1 MTRLWACPD
10 DQELSRLALDPA
22 SARSRELLEHVEHC
36 ELCRFVL
43 DEKRREAQELAR
55 VWESHAGPNVIVMR
69 RFRPDSESVPQ
80 ATLLA
85 AKGVVAPGSRDE
97 EAVTLASEG
106 QQYIMRVVRDAG
118 SGDLWIYLLSDEPGK
133 ASGVMVSPFGGDATY
148 VTDERGRVNLG
159 ARAWPG
165 EGELVAE
172 VRHPLAKFR
181 MSPLRDLEAVDSTT
195 VLTSE
200 RGDRIQVTLSGSEHG
215 RRLSVVLLEAPGL
228 VGRGALRVGVRG
240 PGGAILT
247 VEPLAGEG
255 VTAVDV
261 GTELVGA
268 APEFEIYLFA

>member
-22 SARSRELLEHVEHC
+22 SVRSTGLLEHVEQC

-43 DEKRREAQELAR
+43 GEKRKEAHELAR
-55 VWESHAGPNVIVMR
+55 VWESTAGPNVIVMK
-69 RFRPDSESVPQ
+69 RFRPDSESVSQ
-80 ATLLA
+80 GTLLA
-85 AKGVVAPGSRDE
+85 AQGVGGVKEE

-118 SGDLWIYLLSDEPGK
+118 SGDLWIYLLSDEPGGG
-133 ASGVMVSPFGGDATY
+133 SRVVVSPFGGDATY

-159 ARAWPG
+159 TRDWPT

-181 MSPLRDLEAVDSTT
+181 MSKLKDAGAAETTT
-195 VLTSE
+195 VLTSD
-200 RGDRIQVTLSGSEHG
+200 RGDRIQVSLSGSEHG
-215 RRLSVVLLEAPGL
+215 RRLSVVLLDAPGL
-228 VGRGALRVGVRG
+228 GLGDGKSLRLGIAEPGKGSLRVETLE
-240 PGGAILT
+240 GA
-247 VEPLAGEG
+247 G
-255 VTAVDV
+255 TASVDV
-261 GTELVGA
+261 GS

>member
-22 SARSRELLEHVEHC
+22 SARSMELLEHVEHC

-55 VWESHAGPNVIVMR
+55 VWESHARPTVIVMK
-69 RFRPDSESVPQ
+69 RFRPDSESVSQ
-80 ATLLA
+80 GTLLA
-85 AKGVVAPGSRDE
+85 AKGVEGVKDE

-118 SGDLWIYLLSDEPGK
+118 SGDLWLYLLSDEPGG
-133 ASGVMVSPFGGDATY
+133 ASHVVVSPFGGEATY

-181 MSPLRDLEAVDSTT
+181 LSPLRDAGAAVDSTV

-200 RGDRIQVTLSGSEHG
+200 RGDKIQVTLTGSEHS
-215 RRLSVVLLEAPGL
+215 RRLSVVLLETPGL
-228 VGRGALRVGVRG
+228 GAGKSLRLGVRG
-240 PGGAILT
+240 SGECGLKVA
-247 VEPLAGEG
+247 VLAGAG
-255 VTAVDV
+255 TASV
-261 GTELVGA
+261 EVGA
-268 APEFEIYLFA
+268 APEFEIFLFA

>member
-1 MTRLWACPD
+1 MSRLWACPD

-22 SARSRELLEHVEHC
+22 RAGSRELLEHVEHC

-43 DEKRREAQELAR
+43 NEKRREAQELAR
-55 VWESHAGPNVIVMR
+55 VWESTAGPTVIVMK
-69 RFRPDSESVPQ
+69 RFRPDSESVSQ
-80 ATLLA
+80 GMVLA
-85 AKGVVAPGSRDE
+85 AKGVGGVKDE
-97 EAVTLASEG
+97 EAVTLVSEG

-118 SGDLWIYLLSDEPGK
+118 SGDLWLYLLSDEPGG
-133 ASGVMVSPFGGDATY
+133 ASRVVVSPFGGEATF

-172 VRHPLAKFR
+172 VRHPLAQFR
-181 MSPLRDLEAVDSTT
+181 LSPLKDIEAAAGSTT

-228 VGRGALRVGVRG
+228 GLGAGKSLRLGIRESG
-240 PGGAILT
+240 TGSLK
-247 VEPLAGEG
+247 VEPLAGAG
-255 VTAVDV
+255 TASV
-261 GTELVGA
+261 EVGA